1 MRGVAL
7 DEEGEVERIIGEGE
21 VKEEGD
27 DTGLGGRGLD
37 ERSMKISYSLVWDLK
52 IISEVVA
59 TQPPFLA
66 FMLSKSIKPT
76 LPKYSDISASPFA
89 RAARGGSERA
99 QIFQAR
105 ALRGKTGG

>member
-7 DEEGEVERIIGEGE
+7 DEEGEVERIIGEGD

-52 IISEVVA
+52 IISEVA
-59 TQPPFLA
+59 RCH
-66 FMLSKSIKPT
+66 
-76 LPKYSDISASPFA
+76 SAWLW
-89 RAARGGSERA
+89 
-99 QIFQAR
+99 IC
-105 ALRGKTGG
+105 